1 MYMNGR
7 GPMMGG
13 HRGPKMGTPMH
24 HHRHMGGPGMGF
36 GPGFRP
42 VYRPMRMHHHR
53 PMGFFP
59 LGGLFIVPALVF
71 GGWIAVAVLCGVLG
85 LVGTIIGGVFA
96 EGLGFLASGA
106 FTGSGLVIGIVIGL
120 ALYFWLKK
128 RNTAEEEEINGA
140 VDGETVETE
149 IAEPQYRQMD

>member
-13 HRGPKMGTPMH
+13 HRGPMRGAPMH
-24 HHRHMGGPGMGF
+24 HHRMGSPGMGF

-42 VYRPMRMHHHR
+42 MYRPMRMYHR

-59 LGGLFIVPALVF
+59 LGGLFILPALMF
-71 GGWIAVAVLCGVLG
+71 GGWIAVAVLGSILG
-85 LVGTIIGGVFA
+85 LAGSIIGGVF
-96 EGLGFLASGA
+96 EGLGSLASGA

-120 ALYFWLKK
+120 ALFFRLKK
-128 RNTAEEEEINGA
+128 RNTAREEETGGT
-140 VDGETVETE
+140 VDGEAVETE
-149 IAEPQYRQMD
+149 IEEPRYRQMYY

>member
-7 GPMMGG
+7 GPMMGA
-13 HRGPKMGTPMH
+13 PMH

-42 VYRPMRMHHHR
+42 MYRPMRMYHR

-59 LGGLFIVPALVF
+59 LGGLFILPALMF
-71 GGWIAVAVLCGVLG
+71 GGWIVVAVLGGVLG
-85 LVGTIIGGVFA
+85 LVGNIIGGVF
-96 EGLGFLASGA
+96 EGLGSLTSGA

-128 RNTAEEEEINGA
+128 RNAAKVEETTST
-140 VDGETVETE
+140 VDGEAVETE
-149 IAEPQYRQMD
+149 IVEPQCRQMNY